1 MRQLERPDALAK
13 FPSDDGRLLLELL
26 IACGLRLKDARWLP
40 FDCIVRDDSGNP
52 YPAWL
57 NRKIHDRPAFFPL
70 STALA
75 DRIAVQQS
83 AVYGRFP
90 NGTPWL
96 FPAMNANLD
105 GSKPVSDRRLRDQLK
120 AWLDTLDLRNEY
132 GRPVK
137 ITFHQFRHTL
147 ATRLINANVP
157 QHVVQQLLDHMS
169 PQMTAVYARLLD
181 KTVRQH
187 WERATK
193 VNADG
198 RPVQLD
204 PEHPLADAAW
214 MKLSMVRAKV
224 TLPNGYCGAP
234 IQRLPKSDI
243 TGHAFVS
250 RHAEDYGRD
259 HAQQPTATHH
269 QEHHVARRRTDPRQV
284 TFQAPGDNARSLAKP
299 RTRRAP
305 ARTKAVRW
313 TDLINTGT
321 RLDEDTIARL
331 DDACERTGLGV
342 QGVWEEAINY
352 YCDRL
357 DPPIPAEMPPGSE
370 NEPIPRP
377 SQPAADP
384 ESLTLI
390 TARLTPNTRA
400 RLVAGCHQ
408 KGLGGQEFIPAAL
421 NAWFDQLD
429 DE

>member
-1 MRQLERPDALAK
+1 MTRERLETWIAALHPQVPDPTTRSHQISSISTLLKDIHRHEWLPELPGSAFLYHDDGPRPRVSKPRFIPEPLMRQLERPEALAK

-26 IACGLRLKDARWLP
+26 IACGLRIKDARWLP
-40 FDCIVRDDSGNP
+40 FDCIVRDASGNP
-52 YPAWL
+52 YLAWL
-57 NRKIHDRPAFFPL
+57 NRKIHNRPAFFPL

-75 DRIAVQQS
+75 DRIAVQQG
-83 AVYGRFP
+83 AVHRRFP

-96 FPAMNANLD
+96 FPATNANLD

-120 AWLDTLDLRNEY
+120 AWLDTLDLRDEH

-198 RPVQLD
+198 QPVQLD

-234 IQRLPKSDI
+234 IQTDCEYANPCLDCRFFITTTDFLAQHRRQHEETERLIADATAS
-243 TGHAFVS
+243 GLARV
-250 RHAEDYGRD
+250 AE
-259 HAQQPTATHH
+259 
-269 QEHHVARRRTDPRQV
+269 
-284 TFQAPGDNARSLAKP
+284 K
-299 RTRRAP
+299 
-305 ARTKAVRW
+305 
-313 TDLINTGT
+313 
-321 RLDEDTIARL
+321 
-331 DDACERTGLGV
+331 
-342 QGVWEEAINY
+342 
-352 YCDRL
+352 
-357 DPPIPAEMPPGSE
+357 
-370 NEPIPRP
+370 
-377 SQPAADP
+377 
-384 ESLTLI
+384 
-390 TARLTPNTRA
+390 NTRTLRKLDQIIDA
-400 RLVAGCHQ
+400 LEQTTDGQIVAG
-408 KGLGGQEFIPAAL
+408 ER
-421 NAWFDQLD
+421 
-429 DE
+429 